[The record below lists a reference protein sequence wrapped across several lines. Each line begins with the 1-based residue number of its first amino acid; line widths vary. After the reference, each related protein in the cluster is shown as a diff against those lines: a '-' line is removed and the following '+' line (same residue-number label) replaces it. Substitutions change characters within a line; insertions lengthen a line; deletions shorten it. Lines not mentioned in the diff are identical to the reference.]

1 MFSGLCLFP
10 DLRLGHCP
18 LTLAY
23 VGFKKIIHLQ
33 SLNSS
38 TVFQRPEKTIILT
51 FKNCESGDS
60 DGKESTCHAGDP
72 GSIPRLGRFP
82 GEGNGNPLQYS
93 WLGNSTDRVTWWA
106 TVHGVTKKQ
115 LSDYHFHFHL
125 CELKAESSFNL
136 YISWSMLLVP
146 PDFRSSTDMRS
157 TSYLS
162 PNLK

>member
-106 TVHGVTKKQ
+106 TKKQ

-157 TSYLS
+157 TSYFS